1 MEYLIVV
8 VDDET
13 LSLTNAKNLL
23 GEENMRVSCLRSG
36 RDLIKF
42 VEKNSPDLILL
53 DILMPEMD
61 GFETYSALRRYEDE
75 AGKPHIPVIFL
86 TGESGAEMERR
97 GLKIGASDFIRKP
110 FNRDVLLRRIHNTI
124 INSKTIES
132 LTEEATVDKLT
143 GFLNKSSGT
152 NRVSKL
158 CESSTG
164 ALVIMDLDSFKLVN
178 DLFGHDMGDRVL
190 QVFSN
195 ILRHST
201 RERDVISRIGGDE
214 FMAFFTDIMNENA
227 VRSLSERLNSALA
240 EEAARLM
247 GEDYGIPL
255 GISIGVVMVPEYGRD
270 YDTLFALADSAL
282 YYVKQNGKHGF
293 NVYDHTEMTKISEGG
308 DLDNDLERMTR
319 ILEERDERGALLL
332 GREAFAIAYR
342 SSIRLCTEYGGEFTR
357 VLFELL
363 LRDGAGKKRLPEAS
377 SWFGYMLQRT
387 LRKSDLI
394 MQISTNQ
401 FYVLLNKRTQ
411 EEIEDEL
418 KGIVSEWENEEG
430 GSDIAVKYAYRYVET
445 KVEN

>member
-1 MEYLIVV
+1 
-8 VDDET
+8 
-13 LSLTNAKNLL
+13 
-23 GEENMRVSCLRSG
+23 
-36 RDLIKF
+36 
-42 VEKNSPDLILL
+42 
-53 DILMPEMD
+53 
-61 GFETYSALRRYEDE
+61 
-75 AGKPHIPVIFL
+75 
-86 TGESGAEMERR
+86 
-97 GLKIGASDFIRKP
+97 
-110 FNRDVLLRRIHNTI
+110 
-124 INSKTIES
+124 
-132 LTEEATVDKLT
+132 
-143 GFLNKSSGT
+143 
-152 NRVSKL
+152 
-158 CESSTG
+158 
-164 ALVIMDLDSFKLVN
+164 MDLDSFKLVN

-342 SSIRLCTEYGGEFTR
+342 SSIRLCSEYGGEFTR
-357 VLFELL
+357 GLFELL
-363 LRDGAGKKRLPEAS
+363 PRDGAGKKRLPEAS
-377 SWFGYMLQRT
+377 SRFGYMLQRT